1 MRTTILIIVVA
12 AIGLISL
19 SAMKKTDDGKKV
31 TICHIPPG
39 NPDNAHSITI
49 SINALP
55 AHLAHGDSEGPC
67 NAQCTL
73 QTDPVCYCNLFP
85 DDPDCN

>member
-1 MRTTILIIVVA
+1 MRATVLTIVFLAVGFF
-12 AIGLISL
+12 GLT
-19 SAMKKTDDGKKV
+19 AMNKTDEGPKI

-55 AHLAHGDSEGPC
+55 AHLAHGDSEGACEP
-67 NAQCTL
+67 QCTL
-73 QTDPVCYCNLFP
+73 ESDPDCFCELFP
-85 DDPDCN
+85 DVAECN

>member
-1 MRTTILIIVVA
+1 MRSAVLLVA
-12 AIGLISL
+12 VISIGLFAL
-19 SAMKKTDDGKKV
+19 TAMRGPKEGPKI

-55 AHLAHGDSEGPC
+55 AHLAHGDSEGAC
-67 NAQCTL
+67 ESQCTL
-73 QTDPVCYCNLFP
+73 ETDPECYCDMFP
-85 DDPDCN
+85 NDPECN